1 MASYTTFGKI
11 NKKKEE
17 VKLVGN
23 VFEVTT
29 RDEKIEHL
37 KKSMSTG
44 QLVVVDIYGS
54 WCQPCKMIT
63 PKYYELSLKYPM
75 VVFLKE
81 NVDLE
86 ISPGILNVPC
96 FQFFGGG
103 KLIEN
108 VVGADMGKFEGVIQK
123 YLSMKPSSDSVAPQ
137 PAQNP
142 MGNPPVPQ
150 SNKPIQP
157 LPPVENRKPFGVR
170 R

>member
-37 KKSMSTG
+37 KKSMTTG
-44 QLVVVDIYGS
+44 QLVVVDIYS
-54 WCQPCKMIT
+54 DSCQPCKMIA
-63 PKYYELSLKYPM
+63 PKYYELSLKYSM

-81 NVDLE
+81 KVELE

-123 YLSMKPSSDSVAPQ
+123 YLSMKSPSDFTVPQ
-137 PAQNP
+137 PTQNP
-142 MGNPPVPQ
+142 IGNPPIPQ

-157 LPPVENRKPFGVR
+157 LPPVRNQKPFGVR